1 MTFSVHTKLRKMRSD
16 FKLGNNPLFDELSI
30 METSLVQNGVPIT
43 WRKAKNFS
51 VWDEKGNMWID
62 LTSGIF
68 VANAGHSNP
77 RIKRAI
83 KKQLDADLIYA
94 YNYPTKVKRD
104 FVKKLLSLAPKHLDT
119 ALLLNSGSEDMDLA
133 YKLIK
138 FYAERTEKKYIV
150 TFRGAYHGRGL
161 SNDLISGSPEK
172 ANWSGV
178 RDENVVFLDFPDK
191 NDAKFDPSK
200 LPCPKEIAGFVVET
214 FQGWSAQFYP
224 DGFISDLCAFAKQHG
239 ALVCFDEMQSGFYR
253 LGPIFGYMTYGSE
266 IEPDIVCLGKGI
278 SSSLPISAVL
288 TRSSIANLKEKA
300 DLHSTH
306 SGNAL
311 CCAAALANIKFLS
324 DSREVARRKETEEI
338 FGNQMKRLNHGGI
351 VKKVN
356 WRGLIGALI
365 FENAEVA
372 SLVARGCIKKGVLLL
387 STSRGSI
394 KIAPPLT
401 ITQEAI
407 TEAITVIEECIKEVH
422 GEVCRE

>member
-1 MTFSVHTKLRKMRSD
+1 MKFSVNTRHRKMRSD
-16 FKLGNNPLFDELSI
+16 FKLGKNPLFDELSI
-30 METSLVQNGVPIT
+30 METSLVQNGVPLT
-43 WRKAKNFS
+43 WSKAKNFS

-68 VANAGHSNP
+68 VVNAGHSNP
-77 RIKRAI
+77 YIKKAI

-94 YNYPTKVKRD
+94 YNYPTRIKRD
-104 FVKKLLSLAPKHLDT
+104 FVKKLLSLSPKHLDT
-119 ALLLNSGSEDMDLA
+119 VLLLNSGSEDMDLA

-138 FYAERTEKKYIV
+138 FYAERTEKKYII

-161 SNDLISGSPEK
+161 SNDLISGNPEK
-172 ANWSGV
+172 AGWSGV
-178 RDENVVFLDFPDK
+178 KDENVVFLDFPCED
-191 NDAKFDPSK
+191 NAKFDPLK
-200 LPCPKEIAGFVVET
+200 LPRPEEIAGFVVET
-214 FQGWSAQFYP
+214 FQGWSSHFYP
-224 DGFISDLCAFAKQHG
+224 NGFLNDLCAFAKQHG
-239 ALVCFDEMQSGFYR
+239 ALVCFDELQSGFYR

-311 CCAAALANIKFLS
+311 CCAAALANIRFLS
-324 DSREVARRKETEEI
+324 NPREIARRKETEKV
-338 FGNQMKRLNHGGI
+338 FGEQMERLKWLSRRGI

-356 WRGLIGALI
+356 VRGLIGALI
-365 FENAEVA
+365 FEDAKTA
-372 SLVARGCIKKGVLLL
+372 SLVAKKCIEKGVLLL

-401 ITQEAI
+401 ITKEALL
-407 TEAITVIEECIKEVH
+407 EAFMVIKESI
-422 GEVCRE
+422 GEVCR